1 MARGRAVLL
10 GLNED
15 GLVVLVVLLVLC
27 LPLFWL
33 VLLVDSLKGAP
44 TEPAG

>member
-27 LPLFWL
+27 LPLFWVVWL
-33 VLLVDSLKGAP
+33 IDALKGAP
-44 TEPAG
+44 TEPVG